1 MRAETRSDVRDSSR
15 YRALGPVKRALV
27 DGLVSSSCATLG
39 SMVPG
44 QGGIRTQLLV
54 GVYRRL
60 VQALRADGVLTATE
74 AATLDTLSGGL

>member
-1 MRAETRSDVRDSSR
+1 MN
-15 YRALGPVKRALV
+15 RALV

-39 SMVPG
+39 SIEPG

-60 VQALRADGVLTATE
+60 VQALRADGVLTATQ
-74 AATLDTLSGGL
+74 AATLDTLAAGL